1 MPPIGGR
8 PRGPHLRGRLPLASP
23 TTIATNKMPN
33 TTATWRDYWTLTKP
47 RIAFLVLVTAAL
59 GFFLGGQGIHA
70 PLLFCCLL
78 VGTGLTTC
86 GSSVLNQYL
95 ERDVDGLM
103 ERTRHRP
110 LPAGRV
116 KPGTALLMG
125 FVLVLSGV
133 FFLLFTTGLLTAF
146 LALLSAFL
154 YVVVYTPIKRQSW
167 LNTSLGAVPG
177 ALPPVGGWTAAT
189 DAIDPG
195 AVVLF
200 LILFA
205 WQHPHFYA
213 IAWLFRDDYRRGG
226 FKMLPVVE
234 PDGNSTC
241 WQVVGYLVLLLIF
254 SVLPSFMGLTGPL
267 YLVGALVLGG
277 LFFASGLALSFSRSA
292 TSARLLLKASVL
304 YLPLLLVLS
313 VVDAGF

>member
-1 MPPIGGR
+1 M
-8 PRGPHLRGRLPLASP
+8 
-23 TTIATNKMPN
+23 
-33 TTATWRDYWTLTKP
+33 TATWRDYWELTKP
-47 RIAFLVLVTAAL
+47 RIAFLVLVTAAF

-78 VGTGLTTC
+78 VGTGLTTS
-86 GSSVLNQYL
+86 GSSVLNHYL

-103 ERTRHRP
+103 KRTRNRP

-116 KPGTALLMG
+116 KPSTALSMG

-133 FFLLFTTGLLTAF
+133 FFLLFTAGLLTAF

-154 YVVVYTPIKRQSW
+154 YVVVYTPMKRQNW

-189 DAIDPG
+189 GAIDPG

-213 IAWLFRDDYRRGG
+213 IAWIFRDDYRRGG

-241 WQVVGYLVLLLIF
+241 WQVMGYLVLLLIF
-254 SVLPSFMGLTGPL
+254 SVLPSFMGLTGPF
-267 YLVGALVLGG
+267 YLVRGG
-277 LFFASGLALSFSRSA
+277 SVGRAVFGLRSRA
-292 TSARLLLKASVL
+292 
-304 YLPLLLVLS
+304 
-313 VVDAGF
+313 

>member
-1 MPPIGGR
+1 M
-8 PRGPHLRGRLPLASP
+8 
-23 TTIATNKMPN
+23 
-33 TTATWRDYWTLTKP
+33 TATWHDYWELTKP

-59 GFFLGGQGIHA
+59 GFFWGGQGIHA

-103 ERTRHRP
+103 KRTRNRP

-116 KPGTALLMG
+116 KPGTALAMG
-125 FVLVLSGV
+125 FVLVLVGV
-133 FFLLFTTGLLTAF
+133 FFLLFTAGLLTAF

-154 YVVVYTPIKRQSW
+154 YVVVYTPMKRQNW

-189 DAIDPG
+189 GSIDPG

-213 IAWLFRDDYRRGG
+213 IAWIFRDDYRRGG

-241 WQVVGYLVLLLIF
+241 WQIMGYLVLLLIF
-254 SVLPSFMGLTGPL
+254 SVMPSFMGLTGSF
-267 YLVGALVLGG
+267 YLIGVLVLGT
-277 LFFASGLALSFSRSA
+277 LFLASGLALSISRSV
-292 TSARLLLKASVL
+292 TSARRLLKASVL

>member
-1 MPPIGGR
+1 M
-8 PRGPHLRGRLPLASP
+8 
-23 TTIATNKMPN
+23 
-33 TTATWRDYWTLTKP
+33 TATWNDYCELTKP
-47 RIAFLVLVTAAL
+47 KIIFMVLVTASL
-59 GFFLGGQGIHA
+59 GFFMGGQGIHA
-70 PLLFCCLL
+70 PWLFLCTLIGIALCS
-78 VGTGLTTC
+78 G
-86 GSSVLNQYL
+86 GSAVLNQYL
-95 ERDVDGLM
+95 ERDVDRLM
-103 ERTRHRP
+103 ERTRNRP
-110 LPAGRV
+110 LPTGRV
-116 KPGTALLMG
+116 KPGTAMSYG

-133 FFLLFTTGLLTAF
+133 FFLLFTVGLLPAF

-154 YVVVYTPIKRQSW
+154 YVVVYTPMKRLNW

-177 ALPPVGGWTAAT
+177 ALPPVGGWAAAT
-189 DAIDPG
+189 GSVDPG

-200 LILFA
+200 LILFS

-213 IAWLFRDDYRRGG
+213 IAWIFREDYRRGG

-241 WQVVGYLVLLLIF
+241 WQVVGYSVLLIIF

-267 YLVGALVLGG
+267 YLVGAVVLGV
-277 LFFASGLALSFSRSA
+277 LFLASGLELSFSRSVP
-292 TSARLLLKASVL
+292 SARRLLRASVL

>member
-1 MPPIGGR
+1 M
-8 PRGPHLRGRLPLASP
+8 
-23 TTIATNKMPN
+23 
-33 TTATWRDYWTLTKP
+33 TATWHDYWELTKP

-59 GFFLGGQGIHA
+59 GFFWGGQGIHA

-103 ERTRHRP
+103 KRTRNRP

-116 KPGTALLMG
+116 KPGTALAMG
-125 FVLVLSGV
+125 FALVLGGV
-133 FFLLFTTGLLTAF
+133 FFLLFTAGLLTAF

-154 YVVVYTPIKRQSW
+154 YVVVYTPMKRQNW

-189 DAIDPG
+189 GSIDPG

-213 IAWLFRDDYRRGG
+213 IAWIFRDDYRRGG

-241 WQVVGYLVLLLIF
+241 WQIMGYLVLLLIF
-254 SVLPSFMGLTGPL
+254 SVLPSFMGLTGPF
-267 YLVGALVLGG
+267 YLVGALVLGA
-277 LFFASGLALSFSRSA
+277 LFLASGLALSFSRSA
-292 TSARLLLKASVL
+292 TSARRLLKASVL

>member
-1 MPPIGGR
+1 M
-8 PRGPHLRGRLPLASP
+8 
-23 TTIATNKMPN
+23 
-33 TTATWRDYWTLTKP
+33 TTAWHDYWELTKP

-59 GFFLGGQGIHA
+59 GFFWGGQGIHA
-70 PLLFCCLL
+70 PLIFCCLL

-103 ERTRHRP
+103 KRTRNRP

-116 KPGTALLMG
+116 KPGTALSMG
-125 FVLVLSGV
+125 FVLVLVGV
-133 FFLLFTTGLLTAF
+133 FFLLFTAGLLTAF

-154 YVVVYTPIKRQSW
+154 YVVVYTPMKRQNW

-189 DAIDPG
+189 GSIDPG

-213 IAWLFRDDYRRGG
+213 IAWIFRDDYRRGG

-241 WQVVGYLVLLLIF
+241 WQVMGYLVLLLIF
-254 SVLPSFMGLTGPL
+254 SVLPSFMGLTGSF
-267 YLVGALVLGG
+267 YLVGALVLGT
-277 LFFASGLALSFSRSA
+277 LFLASGLALSCSRSV
-292 TSARLLLKASVL
+292 TSARRLLKASVL

>member
-1 MPPIGGR
+1 M
-8 PRGPHLRGRLPLASP
+8 
-23 TTIATNKMPN
+23 
-33 TTATWRDYWTLTKP
+33 TTAWHDYWELTKP

-59 GFFLGGQGIHA
+59 GFFWGGQGIHA
-70 PLLFCCLL
+70 PLIFCCLL

-103 ERTRHRP
+103 KRTRNRP

-116 KPGTALLMG
+116 KPGAALSMG
-125 FVLVLSGV
+125 FALVLGGV
-133 FFLLFTTGLLTAF
+133 FFLLFTAGLLTAF

-154 YVVVYTPIKRQSW
+154 YVVVYTPMKRQNW

-189 DAIDPG
+189 GSIDPG

-213 IAWLFRDDYRRGG
+213 IAWIFRDDYRRGG

-241 WQVVGYLVLLLIF
+241 WQVMGYLVLLLIF
-254 SVLPSFMGLTGPL
+254 SVLPSFMGLTGSF
-267 YLVGALVLGG
+267 YLVGALVLGT
-277 LFFASGLALSFSRSA
+277 LFLASGLALSCSRSV
-292 TSARLLLKASVL
+292 TSARRLLKASVL

>member
-1 MPPIGGR
+1 M
-8 PRGPHLRGRLPLASP
+8 A
-23 TTIATNKMPN
+23 
-33 TTATWRDYWTLTKP
+33 ATWHDYWTLTKP

-59 GFFLGGQGIHA
+59 GFFWGGQGIHA
-70 PLLFCCLL
+70 PLLFGCLL

-116 KPGTALLMG
+116 KPGTALSMG
-125 FVLVLSGV
+125 FALVLGGV
-133 FFLLFTTGLLTAF
+133 FFLLFTAGLLTAF

-154 YVVVYTPIKRQSW
+154 YVVVYTPMKRQNW

-189 DAIDPG
+189 GTLDPG

-254 SVLPSFMGLTGPL
+254 SVLPSFMGLTGPF
-267 YLVGALVLGG
+267 YLAGALFLGS
-277 LFFASGLALSFSRSA
+277 LFLGSGLALSFTRSA
-292 TSARLLLKASVL
+292 TSARRLLKASVL